1 MRTTQFLAI
10 LLTGFAGAVMASCSK
25 EEKETPVVENEVTFT
40 VGVGQVSMDSA
51 DLIVRHDGKNSAQWY
66 GFLTEDIQSDEES
79 LIQAQLSNVSKSTI
93 HVGTSQ
99 TIALTG
105 LNDGS
110 IYKYIAFGVNVDK
123 ERYGKPASVTFTT
136 SPDYNVTFK
145 VEAGE
150 VTTSSAAFTITHDG
164 KEHFTWYG
172 FATDDLAS
180 DVKELAQKAYNDL
193 LTDGA
198 VTDASVLLSGTS
210 KTVTVE
216 GLAFDKEYRY
226 IAFGVDQIDG
236 KALYFGTPGEAA
248 ARTAVDYDA
257 ITFSVEPV
265 SVRKNGATFKV
276 SYNTA
281 SDLTWYAFNTDDLTT
296 STADLVKAKV
306 AGITAADYQSG
317 NAVETSIEGLQPL
330 TGYRF
335 IVTGIKDGA
344 AYGTPADFS
353 YTSADEDYDAITFS
367 AEVVE
372 AGLTSAKVKVSHDGG
387 DDKFQWIAVVSTD
400 LTSAAADI
408 LPKPEEVAADA
419 VKSGQEVEVEI
430 EGLEEKTE
438 YRYIISGYRE
448 DASGNKYLY
457 GTPADITFK
466 TDSFWKVNPD
476 WTVTFEGKTDDYAG
490 YPYKFTNTVAS
501 GSTSGKYFFA
511 LYDQDEVDKY
521 DDLEDLIAANI
532 EDEVDYLK
540 YLVENNPSRYP
551 DLASLLYDGS
561 SNIWYKLSFKTYYV
575 FAIGLTDEGEATGKY
590 AYAKYTNEPSS
601 EDKAAYEKWLG
612 QWMVPCDDH
621 SDLWVISAKED
632 CVSYDILGFQGGLF
646 DDYGALEGIFDA
658 TTGHLRIYTQSLETP
673 FSSSSYGEIT
683 LWVLGQLASGSFYSG
698 NYMLADIEM
707 SADGQSA
714 NMAAGTINTSSGTQ
728 PVAAFQYRGLIN
740 AGDYAGRYLYWNQG
754 KSKTP
759 VPNTMTRP
767 GDGSDEYK
775 KWLGEWDVVGRN
787 RADTADSTYFQVN
800 IAANTGD
807 VDYIMTGWEGY
818 DYDFLALYPKFN
830 GTDGSVSFY
839 AGSSTPVAE
848 NVNISNEANNIYF
861 FGFIEYNNGYSRIT
875 SGSTSGY
882 EAAKAVLTDDN
893 NASVT
898 GQSITLTDGNSYPIV
913 FMSYLRTPD
922 QSNYYYIG
930 DAPNF
935 PVKFKRAGGSGAPA
949 KIFGNSHQNF
959 HSGARQQGAFSSA
972 MAVSAAS
979 GSVST
984 PMMKKYQKR

>member
-317 NAVETSIEGLQPL
+317 NAVETSVEGLQPL

-344 AYGTPADFS
+344 VYGTPADFS

-490 YPYKFTNTVAS
+490 YPYKFTNTVAA

-612 QWMVPCDDH
+612 TWFITRGADD
-621 SDLWVISAKED
+621 SATDDQLTVSAKED
-632 CVSYDILGFQGGLF
+632 MLTYDVVGFENGLF
-646 DDYGALEGIFDA
+646 DDLAPIEARFDA
-658 TTGHLRIYTQSLETP
+658 STGNMMFYAQTIGTTEISGRGETDIMLCGYIASTGYFYTFNEENP
-673 FSSSSYGEIT
+673 YKI
-683 LWVLGQLASGSFYSG
+683 
-698 NYMLADIEM
+698 ADISM
-707 SADGQSA
+707 SADGKSA
-714 NMAAGTINTSSGTQ
+714 SVTPAS
-728 PVAAFQYRGLIN
+728 IN
-740 AGDYAGRYLYWNQG
+740 AGTFTAMRFYGKYSGGYIGWNTGYTYL
-754 KSKTP
+754 
-759 VPNTMTRP
+759 PNTLTRP
-767 GDGSDEYK
+767 NDTGSAAYNA
-775 KWLGEWDVVGRN
+775 WLGTW
-787 RADTADSTYFQVN
+787 
-800 IAANTGD
+800 
-807 VDYIMTGWEGY
+807 
-818 DYDFLALYPKFN
+818 
-830 GTDGSVSFY
+830 SVSRGDATDTWVISQDVADHTYKIDGFEGHDSGFTLM
-839 AGSSTPVAE
+839 AGFNASAGALTISEQSVATYNDSEGVSTDCHLCGLFLSE
-848 NVNISNEANNIYF
+848 
-861 FGFIEYNNGYSRIT
+861 
-875 SGSTSGY
+875 GSTSVWGGTALLATGTLSGNTATFA
-882 EAAKAVLTDDN
+882 AAKVPSSSTDYGN
-893 NASVT
+893 FT
-898 GQSITLTDGNSYPIV
+898 GCQFLGIQGNSIKY
-913 FMSYLRTPD
+913 
-922 QSNYYYIG
+922 QYIG
-930 DAPNF
+930 SDDSPMSIPFTATKQSGNSSM
-935 PVKFKRAGGSGAPA
+935 KGAPR
-949 KIFGNSHQNF
+949 SHADVTVVRR
-959 HSGARQQGAFSSA
+959 SGT
-972 MAVSAAS
+972 VSAKKTDATVPAR
-979 GSVST
+979 GSHVS
-984 PMMKKYQKR
+984 MSAREERRVR